1 MPEGLTS
8 ISQSDGCNDSRGFKV
23 RVQWTRAGIGVYH
36 VLARKSYD
44 WWGFSTY
51 LKEGTTTHPR
61 FFFSICCDVQQT
73 SQAMGLLVGLSVT
86 LLSNSR
92 CGRCMELLKQRE
104 THNVLGVSLSQHVS
118 VVSPFESS
126 TWFFCWLLFGLGLE
140 AYILKVL

>member
-1 MPEGLTS
+1 MSFCLCAPRRRTIPEGLTS
-8 ISQSDGCNDSRGFKV
+8 ISQSDGCNHSRGFKV

-36 VLARKSYD
+36 GLARKSYD

-92 CGRCMELLKQRE
+92 CGRCMELLKQRRSE
-104 THNVLGVSLSQHVS
+104 GKTRCTPIVACMCCSCQGRY
-118 VVSPFESS
+118 PGSS
-126 TWFFCWLLFGLGLE
+126 R
-140 AYILKVL
+140 A